1 MEKEFDHCLWEK
13 AMEGFKRNY
22 EKYCEINFKSVDYW
36 SGKLNIRMDELDE
49 IIKKEIVKI

>member
-1 MEKEFDHCLWEK
+1 MEKEFDHRLWEK

-22 EKYCEINFKSVDYW
+22 EKYGEINYKSVDYW